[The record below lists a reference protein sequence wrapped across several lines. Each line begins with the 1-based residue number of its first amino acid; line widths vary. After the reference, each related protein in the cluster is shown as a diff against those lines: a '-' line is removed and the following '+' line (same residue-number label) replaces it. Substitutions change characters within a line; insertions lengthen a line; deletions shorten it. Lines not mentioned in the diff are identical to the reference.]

1 MTAPE
6 RKCDDCG
13 LPISICNARAM
24 VGVAVKRNGAAEV
37 AKHMGLPPT
46 LEHAK
51 ALPEIR
57 ALVEA
62 AKGLLFAHDHGNG
75 LEGWHNTRER
85 LRAALRAIGEG
96 GE

>member
-6 RKCDDCG
+6 RIWAW
-13 LPISICNARAM
+13 PIDKGAR
-24 VGVAVKRNGAAEV
+24 VTTLGGPPDLAVCYTRAD
-37 AKHMGLPPT
+37 LPPT
-46 LEHAK
+46 LSAAL
-51 ALPEIR
+51 ALPEVR

-62 AKGLLFAHDHGNG
+62 SKGLLFAHDHGNG

-85 LRAALRAIGEG
+85 MRAALRAIEEG